1 MKRVYAEPAMQVIK
15 LDHHG
20 QILSGSFQ
28 SVDSNFLDAIDQI
41 QYSGGGVFDAR

>member
-1 MKRVYAEPAMQVIK
+1 MKRVYTGSTIQVIQ
-15 LDHHG
+15 LAHRS

-28 SVDSNFLDAIDQI
+28 SVDSNFTEVIDQI